1 MGFLT
6 EAVERVRRELDRNP
20 LPEGTL
26 LLRSRTLPP
35 PVGFGDALRRP
46 GLGIIAEVKRS
57 SPSAGAIAEADPGDQ
72 AAAYEAGG
80 AVAVSVLTEPRHFG
94 GSIAD
99 LRAVRSHTTLPV
111 LRKDFIV
118 HPAQVLEAR
127 ANGADAVLLIA
138 AVLTDTEIVSMQE
151 TADDLGMDSLV
162 EAHTGDEVGR
172 AVEAGARIVG
182 VNSRDLESLEV
193 DLDTA
198 LDLLSRVPG
207 DRLRVLESGVG
218 TREQMSRAES
228 AGADAVLVGE
238 ALMRAGDPA
247 AKLGELMGR

>member
-57 SPSAGAIAEADPGDQ
+57 SPSAGAIAEADPGEQ

-99 LRAVRSHTTLPV
+99 LRAVRGRTTLPV

-138 AVLTDTEIVSMQE
+138 AALTDSEIVSLQE
-151 TADDLGMDSLV
+151 TAEDLGMDALV
-162 EAHTGDEVGR
+162 EAHTEDEVGR
-172 AVEAGARIVG
+172 AVGVGSRVVG

-193 DLDTA
+193 DLDRA
-198 LDLLSRVPG
+198 LGLLALVPG

-218 TREQMSRAES
+218 TREDMDRAES